1 MKKEFNQR
9 KIDECLSE
17 DLIEIAIPPGVEGE
31 RLDRVLANAMPGRS
45 RSFLK
50 KLIEEGRLRRD
61 DRLGRTIKEPSYRV
75 KQGELFFLEVP
86 DVVDAKPNGEDIPL
100 DVIFED
106 NDLIVINK
114 QAGLVVH
121 PAPGNHSGTLVNAL
135 IAHCGESL
143 QGIGGVRRPGIVHRL
158 DKDTSGLMVAAKTEV
173 AHKVLTTQFAER
185 TVERAYTA
193 IVWGLPQPAI
203 GTIEGNIGRS
213 RRNRQKMS
221 VRHQGGKPARTN
233 YTVEEV
239 FLGGIATLLECRLDT
254 GRTHQIRVHLANEG
268 HPVIGDPIYGGGATQ
283 ARLKS
288 VGEDVAKLFSKLDQ
302 QLLHA
307 RLLGFLH
314 PITGDNHRFE
324 VEYSPKIDQMINF
337 LRKTGNPGVL

>member
-1 MKKEFNQR
+1 MIAEINQH

-31 RLDRVLANAMPGRS
+31 RLDRVLANAMPDRS

-61 DRLGRTIKEPSYRV
+61 DRLAQTIKEPSYRV
-75 KQGELFFLEVP
+75 KQGELFFLEIP
-86 DVVDAKPNGEDIPL
+86 DAVDAIPNGEDIPL
-100 DVIFED
+100 EVMFED

-114 QAGLVVH
+114 PAGLVVH

-203 GTIEGNIGRS
+203 GTIDGNIGRS
-213 RRNRQKMS
+213 RRNRKKMS

-288 VGEDVAKLFSKLDQ
+288 VGEDAAEIVVKLDQ

-314 PITGDNHRFE
+314 PITGDNKRFE
-324 VEYSPKIDQMINF
+324 AEYSPKIDQIISF
-337 LRKTGNPGVL
+337 FRKTGNPGVL